1 MDFVFPTW
9 IKLLKD
15 WQLAPSPSVKGDIMI
30 WKVYKT
36 TAKKTRLIGQAEFS
50 SSLDA
55 SDVPK
60 ILEEPLVQKFSKRRS
75 IDHTSMIVLL
85 ALPSAKV
92 GTTPEQL
99 MRTLIRCGYLT
110 RWVRFHSDGI
120 SEDVIEFGPGTILE
134 NQISSRNLNNV
145 ALINTWLEWI
155 QNDSLALSRM
165 NASGLSTEQS
175 VAIKLLL
182 EKSDELI
189 RIVRSYMENQ
199 TVPISI
205 SAGPTNWPFSQA
217 KSPNNY
223 MIAMEFLLS
232 LARAIIVS
240 PSGFDWKEIGAIS
253 YNEIGGSK
261 RFDSLKD
268 GLFVLAEEITDIQ
281 LSDIGLISKGSL
293 YSIYLS
299 GLYHLSTQNGY
310 QEHRDVC
317 DIYAITNIQADRI
330 DEFQFNGKIVICTE
344 NRALLL
350 KMYSS
355 GWVARR
361 PDVLVIGIDGQLKRG
376 HRRLLQTLVKQ
387 NSDLEYYTWVD
398 TDPAG
403 VVIAG
408 KLNETLPRM
417 HVIISGA
424 DSPSSFLYEDWL
436 QELNMYDENKKREQE
451 NSLGNS
457 DIWNRL
463 FSCS

>member
-1 MDFVFPTW
+1 MEYSFPAW

-15 WQLAPSPSVKGDIMI
+15 WQLASSPSPKGDIMI
-30 WKVYKT
+30 WKVFKT
-36 TAKKTRLIGQAEFS
+36 TAKKTRLIGHAEFS
-50 SSLDA
+50 SNLDV
-55 SDVPK
+55 SDVPR
-60 ILEEPLVQKFSKRRS
+60 IIEEPLIQRFSKRRS
-75 IDHTSMIVLL
+75 TDHTSMIVLL

-120 SEDVIEFGPGTILE
+120 SENVTEFGPGSILE
-134 NQISSRNLNNV
+134 NQISSRNLKSV
-145 ALINTWLEWI
+145 ALINTWIECI
-155 QNDSLALSRM
+155 QNDTLALNEM
-165 NASGLSTEQS
+165 NVVGLSTEQS
-175 VAIKLLL
+175 VAVKLLL
-182 EKSDELI
+182 EKADELI
-189 RIVRSYMENQ
+189 RTVRSYMDQ
-199 TVPISI
+199 TVSISI
-205 SAGPTNWPFSQA
+205 SAGPANWPFSQV

-223 MIAMEFLLS
+223 MLAMEFLLS
-232 LARAIIVS
+232 LARAIIIS

-268 GLFVLAEEITDIQ
+268 GLFVLAEEITDTQ
-281 LSDIGLISKGSL
+281 LSDLGLISKGSL

-299 GLYHLSTQNGY
+299 GLYRLSTQNGY
-310 QEHRDVC
+310 QEHRVVC

-376 HRRLLQTLVKQ
+376 HRHLLQTMVKQ
-387 NSDLEYYTWVD
+387 NSNLEYFTWVD

-408 KLNETLPRM
+408 KLNEILPRM
-417 HVIISGA
+417 RVIISEA
-424 DSPSSFLYEDWL
+424 DFPSSFLYEDWL
-436 QELNMYDENKKREQE
+436 QELNMYNENKKREQE
-451 NSLGNS
+451 NSLGNP